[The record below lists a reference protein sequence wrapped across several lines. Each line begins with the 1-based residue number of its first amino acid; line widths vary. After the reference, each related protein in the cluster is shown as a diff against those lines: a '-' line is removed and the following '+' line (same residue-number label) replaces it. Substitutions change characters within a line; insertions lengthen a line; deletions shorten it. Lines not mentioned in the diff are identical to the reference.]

1 MLSACGFHLSGYGKS
16 TLPFESLSLETSQPY
31 SNFTKALQKALENV
45 GVHTTLATPA
55 STRLQI
61 LAQNFARTT
70 TSLGNAGQTSTY
82 LLVYTLLFQLVDRT
96 GNILLMPQQI
106 RVTRSFSITSD
117 QLDGDLNTE
126 NELQNKS
133 CEACREWSFSAP
145 KTLEEWIETALP
157 GVKVGT
163 VILNKTAS
171 GKNKPYK
178 KMYLNQ

>member
-1 MLSACGFHLSGYGKS
+1 MITRFLLFFSIFFSLMLSAWGFHLSGYGKS

-70 TSLGNAGQTSTY
+70 TSLGNAGQTTTY

-126 NELQNKS
+126 NELQENMQQDIIQQIITRLAS
-133 CEACREWSFSAP
+133 PQLRSRFA
-145 KTLEEWIETALP
+145 
-157 GVKVGT
+157 T
-163 VILNKTAS
+163 VPAVF
-171 GKNKPYK
+171 GH
-178 KMYLNQ
+178 

>member
-1 MLSACGFHLSGYGKS
+1 MITRFRLLFFSFFFSLMLSACGFHLSGYGRS

-31 SNFTKALQKALENV
+31 SNFTKALQKSLETL
-45 GVHTTLATPA
+45 GVHTTLATSAPA
-55 STRLQI
+55 RLQI

-106 RVTRSFSITSD
+106 RVTRSFSITSN

-126 NELQNKS
+126 NDLQENMQQELIQQIIFRLASPQLKS
-133 CEACREWSFSAP
+133 RFTTVS
-145 KTLEEWIETALP
+145 TAL
-157 GVKVGT
+157 G
-163 VILNKTAS
+163 
-171 GKNKPYK
+171 
-178 KMYLNQ
+178 Q